1 MFFITFLKLVTSCN
15 ITRSLSMADFK
26 TYLDLKQEN
35 YVATGK
41 QNIFTDAEF
50 SGLQADGSFVYSDKV
65 WYD

>member
-1 MFFITFLKLVTSCN
+1 
-15 ITRSLSMADFK
+15 MADFK